1 MKTVSESFASPPP
14 AAAAVPPKTAR
25 PVCAHCGVPVAPGE
39 RFCCAGCAFVYRLV
53 LEEGLDAFYKIRDA
67 VTTPAD
73 AVLQPERDFAW
84 LAGEQ
89 RAVEE
94 RQAGGGGG
102 RTAAAEQVCE
112 LVVAIQ
118 GISCAGCVWLIE
130 RLFAKQPGAGRIDIN
145 AQTGLG
151 RMRWARGSGAGRER
165 DGRRGAK
172 GSFDAAAFARVLQK
186 FNYLVGP
193 ADLARMATTESRGLV
208 KRVGLCVAFSMN
220 VMLFTLPA
228 YFGMKSGGGGGGDYT
243 RLFETLSMLF
253 ATASLAAGG
262 GYFLRRAVHALRE
275 RMLHIDLPIALGIAG
290 SWAGSMYGWVTA
302 NPACQYFD
310 FVSGFIL
317 LMLIGRWAQVVAVER
332 NQRRLLREQPLAV
345 RVSVVRADGTV
356 TDVAPESIR
365 VDDTLEIGSG
375 HVAPVEARLLA
386 DEATFNLA
394 WITGETEPQVF
405 RQGQRV
411 PAGATCVSRARIRLA
426 AVQGWAGSLLAR
438 LMQQPERAP
447 ARDRLIERVI
457 QGYLVAIIGTA
468 IAAGAVWWWRTGG
481 DIPATGAVVV
491 AILVVSCPC
500 ALGLAFPLAEEI
512 ATVALRRRGVFI
524 KERDVWTRLSR
535 VRMLAFD
542 KTGTLTLETPVL
554 QNPEALDALEKDAVT
569 AATVATGSGG
579 GITSGEARAALV
591 ALVRDNLHPVGRALH
606 EAVLLRGWHDALP
619 GEVGEVTGQG
629 VVLGEWIL
637 GRAPALPP
645 ARMASPGG
653 APAAAAAPDRADV
666 ILAKAGREVARFRFA
681 DEARADA
688 REELAA
694 LRARGLGV
702 AVLSGDR
709 PEKVAALA
717 RDLGLPEETAALGGL
732 SPEEKAAWVERHAPA
747 DTLMLGDGANDSLAF
762 DRALCRGTPVVHRGV
777 LGQKADFYYL
787 GRGIGGIRALL
798 EMNDAR
804 HRTHLALLVFMVLYN
819 LVTVGLA
826 ATGHMNPLFAAV
838 LMPLSSLATL
848 AIVAAMLRPGSP
860 SPVLPGNSGNFGS

>member
-1 MKTVSESFASPPP
+1 MSSGGAG
-14 AAAAVPPKTAR
+14 AARSSGAAR
-25 PVCAHCGVPVAPGE
+25 PVCVHCGVPVSPGE

-53 LEEGLDAFYKIRDA
+53 HEEGLDAFYKIRDA

-84 LAGEQ
+84 LAEEQ
-89 RAVEE
+89 RVAEE
-94 RQAGGGGG
+94 CQAGDGGK
-102 RTAAAEQVCE
+102 RAEAAQVCE

-151 RMRWARGSGAGRER
+151 RMRWVRGSGAGRER
-165 DGRRGAK
+165 DGRRGARS
-172 GSFDAAAFARVLQK
+172 GFDAAAFARVLQK

-193 ADLARMATTESRGLV
+193 ADLTRPAATESRGLV
-208 KRVGLCVAFSMN
+208 KRVGLCAAFSMN

-228 YFGMKSGGGGGGDYT
+228 YFGMEAGAVYT

-253 ATASLAAGG
+253 ATASLVAGG

-290 SWAGSMYGWVTA
+290 SWAGSMYGWATA

-332 NQRRLLREQPLAV
+332 NQRRLLREQPLAA
-345 RVSVVRADGTV
+345 RVSVVRADGTLA
-356 TDVAPESIR
+356 DVSPESLHAG
-365 VDDTLEIGSG
+365 DTLEIGSG
-375 HVAPVEARLLA
+375 HVVPVEARLLA

-394 WITGETEPQVF
+394 WITGEAEPQVF

-426 AVQGWAGSLLAR
+426 AVQDWAGSLLAR
-438 LMQQPERAP
+438 LMEQPERAP

-468 IAAGAVWWWRTGG
+468 VVAGAVWWWRTGG

-554 QNPEALDALEKDAVT
+554 QNPEALDALEKDGVIAT
-569 AATVATGSGG
+569 AASAADG
-579 GITSGEARAALV
+579 GITAAEARAALV

-606 EAVLLRGWHDALP
+606 EAALLRGWQDALP
-619 GEVGEVTGQG
+619 GEVREVTGQG
-629 VVLGEWIL
+629 MVLGEWTL
-637 GRAPALPP
+637 GRAPGLPP
-645 ARMASPGG
+645 AHAASHGG
-653 APAAAAAPDRADV
+653 APAAASGRADV
-666 ILAKAGREVARFRFA
+666 ILAKTGREVARFWFA
-681 DEARADA
+681 DQARADA

-717 RDLGLPEETAALGGL
+717 RDLGLPKETAVLGGL
-732 SPEEKAAWVERHAPA
+732 SPEEKAAWVEHHAPA

-798 EMNDAR
+798 EMNGAR

-848 AIVAAMLRPGSP
+848 AIVAAGLRRR
-860 SPVLPGNSGNFGS
+860 LRT